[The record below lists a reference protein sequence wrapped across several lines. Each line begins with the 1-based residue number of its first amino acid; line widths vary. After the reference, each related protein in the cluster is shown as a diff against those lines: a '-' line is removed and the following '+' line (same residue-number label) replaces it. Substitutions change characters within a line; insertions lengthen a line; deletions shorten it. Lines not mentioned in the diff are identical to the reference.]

1 MISPM
6 APVITTPDFR
16 TTAQPV
22 EGKFV
27 HLSWR
32 GDGYLLFAA
41 ATQHQYHN
49 QMVAQFLGNC
59 GIRHRWI
66 GGDRLEWDDGNLAVL
81 GGGRFRLDPAARQ
94 LHLWDRSTAYGRFDP
109 AAVQM
114 LLEASSPWPG
124 FTLQFE

>member
-1 MISPM
+1 M

-16 TTAQPV
+16 TAALPV

-32 GDGYLLFAA
+32 DNEYLLFAA
-41 ATQHQYHN
+41 AAQHKYHN
-49 QMVAQFLGNC
+49 QMVAQFLGNH

-66 GGDRLEWDDGNLAVL
+66 GGDRLEWDDAGLAVR

-94 LHLWDRSTAYGRFDP
+94 LYLWDRSTAYGPFDP
-109 AAVQM
+109 AAVRAR
-114 LLEASSPWPG
+114 LEADGPWPG
-124 FTLQFE
+124 FALRFGP